1 MGLGP
6 VPDSNLASQRFFTG
20 NCPFPF
26 PSLPFPRIL
35 VYPELLVWLMVCQD
49 FPFGAQLSLIP
60 EARGHLCSAR
70 PPSPRHRPRPGSK
83 HTQASAPRGF
93 WLPGWP
99 LPAALCPAAPLS
111 SKNIPPGSVHPWPLA
126 REL

>member
-70 PPSPRHRPRPGSK
+70 PQAPGTARGLAPSTHK
-83 HTQASAPRGF
+83 LL
-93 WLPGWP
+93 LPG
-99 LPAALCPAAPLS
+99 ASGYRAGLS
-111 SKNIPPGSVHPWPLA
+111 RPPFVQQHL
-126 REL
+126 